1 MPRKQKHLQVVK
13 FRTKP
18 TLFKIQPCICLLVM
32 LNLWLLPNYSLKN
45 LDFINNYNNL
55 DGKKMPNQVW
65 YNNYS
70 IGKNRSKTFV

>member
-13 FRTKP
+13 FRTKR

-32 LNLWLLPNYSLKN
+32 LNLWFLPNYSLKN

-55 DGKKMPNQVW
+55 DGKKNAYAVDHSACWMPI
-65 YNNYS
+65 
-70 IGKNRSKTFV
+70 IGYWVET